1 MSLSI
6 IVPAFNEAEGISHF
20 LAELKSVL
28 GSTSE
33 QYEVLIVNDGS
44 TDETSDEIK
53 KFSWP
58 QVREIQLITNSG
70 HMAAL
75 EAGLSASTG
84 DYVITMD
91 ADSQHPPTLIL
102 EMLNIQKSTGADVVN
117 AVRIRGKENSFLR
130 RKLSAVFYKLL
141 SKITQVKIE
150 RDAGDFRLMSRRVVD
165 TLMSL
170 PETTKVFRFLVSSL
184 GFHSEILHFKAPER
198 LYGKSKYRIT
208 NLMQLAVGSIVGFS
222 TAPLSGIFISGLV
235 IFLSALV
242 YIIYLII
249 NINAGR
255 VVPGWTSVMVA
266 LIGFAAIQIIS
277 IGIIGR
283 YVGQI
288 LIELR
293 KRPRYMVRNNNDSN

>member
-6 IVPAFNEAEGISHF
+6 IVPAFNEADGIAYF
-20 LAELKSVL
+20 LADLKAVL
-28 GSTSE
+28 GSLPS

-44 TDETSDEIK
+44 TDETSNEIA
-53 KFSWP
+53 KFNWP

-75 EAGLSASTG
+75 EAGLIASTG
-84 DYVITMD
+84 ELVITMD
-91 ADSQHPPTLIL
+91 ADSQHPPRLIL

-117 AVRIRGKENSFLR
+117 AIRIRGKENAFLR
-130 RKLSAVFYKLL
+130 RQLSGIFYKLL

-150 RDAGDFRLMSRRVVD
+150 QDAGDFRLMSRRVVD
-165 TLMSL
+165 TLVSL

-184 GFHSEILHFKAPER
+184 GFHSEPMYFTAPQRLHGE
-198 LYGKSKYRIT
+198 SKYKISH
-208 NLMQLAVGSIVGFS
+208 LLQLAVGSIIGFS
-222 TAPLSGIFISGLV
+222 TAPLSAIFISGLF
-235 IFLSALV
+235 IFFSA
-242 YIIYLII
+242 IIYIAFLIV
-249 NINAGR
+249 NMNVGQ

-266 LIGFAAIQIIS
+266 LIALSAIQIIS
-277 IGIIGR
+277 VGIIGR

-293 KRPRYMVRNNNDSN
+293 KRPRYITRDIK

>member
-6 IVPAFNEAEGISHF
+6 IVPAFNEADGISYF
-20 LAELKSVL
+20 LADLKAVL
-28 GSTSE
+28 GSLST

-44 TDETSDEIK
+44 TDETSNEIE
-53 KFSWP
+53 KFNWS

-75 EAGLSASTG
+75 EAGLIASTG
-84 DYVITMD
+84 EFVITMD

-102 EMLNIQKSTGADVVN
+102 EMLDIQKSTGADVVN
-117 AVRIRGKENSFLR
+117 AIRIRGKENAFLR
-130 RKLSAVFYKLL
+130 RQLSTVFYKLL

-165 TLMSL
+165 TLVSL

-184 GFHSEILHFKAPER
+184 GFHSEPLYFNAPQRLH
-198 LYGKSKYRIT
+198 GQSKYKISH
-208 NLMQLAVGSIVGFS
+208 LVQLAVGSIIGFS
-222 TAPLSGIFISGLV
+222 TAPLSAIFIGGLF
-235 IFLSALV
+235 IFFGA
-242 YIIYLII
+242 IIYIAFLIV
-249 NINAGR
+249 NTNAGQ

-266 LIGFAAIQIIS
+266 LIGLSAIHIIS
-277 IGIIGR
+277 VGIIGR

-293 KRPRYMVRNNNDSN
+293 KRPRFITRDIK